1 MVHDFERVRLFTMPL
16 LDATALTGVQET
28 LLMPL
33 WARAVEAGR
42 PDAILADQRA
52 VEIVTEIAYDF
63 DSFVRKGVDQT
74 GYCLRAAL
82 IDRQVRAFLE
92 QHPDAVVV
100 EIGAG
105 LDTRFERLDNGTVR
119 WFDLD
124 LPDCMALRRILFRE
138 QARRRFLNTSVL
150 EPDWIK
156 LVRELQG
163 SAVLCVAEGVFYFF
177 SESQLQELFARLAS
191 CLPGAKVV
199 FDCQSPAYLRYCN
212 WRHPLRN
219 SRLQWAIGNLRR
231 IESWDPRL
239 SVEQW
244 IGFGDR
250 PDYDAFRSRL
260 PRSLRLARWLC
271 PCVRQFFRIVR
282 VRCG

>member
-1 MVHDFERVRLFTMPL
+1 MPL
-16 LDATALTGVQET
+16 LDATALIGVQET

-42 PDAILADQRA
+42 SAPLIDDPRSA
-52 VEIVTEIAYDF
+52 EIVKEIAYDF
-63 DSFVRKGVDQT
+63 DAFVRQGVDQT
-74 GYCLRAAL
+74 GYCVRAAL
-82 IDRQVRAFLE
+82 IDRQVREFLD

-105 LDTRFERLDNGTVR
+105 LDTRFDRLDNGRVH

-124 LPDCMALRRILFRE
+124 LPACMALRRTLFQE
-138 QARRRFLNTSVL
+138 QERRRFLSTSVL
-150 EPDWIK
+150 EPAWIEQ
-156 LVRELQG
+156 VRQLQP

-177 SESQLQELFARLAS
+177 RESQLSELFARIATR
-191 CLPGAKVV
+191 LPGARIV

-219 SRLQWAIGNLRR
+219 SRLQWALDNVRR
-231 IESWDPRL
+231 LAAWDSRL
-239 SVEQW
+239 CVEDW
-244 IGFGDR
+244 VGFGDR
-250 PDYDAFRSRL
+250 PEYDAFRPRL
-260 PRSLRLARWLC
+260 PRLIRGARWLC
-271 PCVRQFFRIVR
+271 PWVREFFRIVR